1 MRYRPTFRL
10 TEFNLLLIPGA
21 LAIVGML
28 TIFLVGH
35 GAVDWTWRDIWVS
48 LVASGALIATS
59 VTFGLRGFRGDQV
72 LFPITATL
80 AIIGML
86 MIQRLTPSITRQYE
100 GIADY
105 SFLAQRHLAYLA
117 VGLVGLWLV
126 VMLSGPLRIADFLQR
141 YKYLLLL
148 LTLALQASTYVI
160 GHEVGGARLWISLGP
175 IQIQPSEISKITLV
189 VFLAAYLDDKRDLI
203 GSSWRI
209 GRLELPPIPY
219 LVPMGIMWA
228 ASLLTLIAL
237 NDLGPALLFFGI
249 FLAMLYIASGRM
261 IYVGAG
267 LIAFAAACWVA
278 WMTFSRI
285 DIRVKNWLDPFWDPY
300 NFGYQPVQSDYSLA
314 SGGLFG
320 TGFGLGHPTYISQ
333 VQTDYIFSA
342 IGEELGLLGTLAVIA
357 LYFLFVIRSY
367 IIAMRAEDGFIQLC
381 VAGLATSIGLQTIII
396 VGGVLRI
403 IPLTGI
409 TLPFIS
415 YGGSSLVTNLAVVG
429 LILYMSSL
437 PKRA

>member
-28 TIFLVGH
+28 TIFLVGR

-48 LVASGALIATS
+48 LAAAGALIGTS
-59 VTFGLRGFRGDQV
+59 ITFGIRGFRGDQV

-86 MIQRLTPSITRQYE
+86 MIQRLTPSLVEIDPNY
-100 GIADY
+100 G
-105 SFLAQRHLAYLA
+105 FLATRHLMYLA
-117 VGLVGLWLV
+117 IGLAGMWLV
-126 VMLSGPLRIADFLQR
+126 VMLSGPLRIAEHLQR

-148 LTLALQASTYVI
+148 LTLALQASTYFI
-160 GHEVGGARLWISLGP
+160 GDEVGGARLWISLGP
-175 IQIQPSEISKITLV
+175 IQIQPSEISKVTLV
-189 VFLAAYLDDKRDLI
+189 VFLAAYLNEKRDLMEA
-203 GSSWRI
+203 SWRL
-209 GRLELPPIPY
+209 GPLELPPIPY
-219 LVPMGIMWA
+219 LAPMAVMWG
-228 ASLLTLIAL
+228 ASLLTLVAL
-237 NDLGPALLFFGI
+237 NDLGPALLFFGV

-261 IYVGAG
+261 IYVIVG
-267 LIAFAAACWVA
+267 LLAFAAACWVA

-285 DIRVKNWLDPFWDPY
+285 DVRVKNWLDPFWDPY
-300 NFGYQPVQSDYSLA
+300 GVGYQPVQSDYSLA

-357 LYFLFVIRSY
+357 LYFVFVIRSY
-367 IIAMRAEDGFIQLC
+367 IIAMRAEDGFVQLC
-381 VAGLATSIGLQTIII
+381 VAGLATSLGIQTIII
-396 VGGVLRI
+396 IGGVLRI

-415 YGGSSLVTNLAVVG
+415 YGGSSLVTNLGVVG

-437 PKRA
+437 PRRA

>member
-28 TIFLVGH
+28 TIFLVGR

-48 LVASGALIATS
+48 LAAAGALIGIS

-86 MIQRLTPSITRQYE
+86 MIQRLTPSLVEINE
-100 GIADY
+100 NY
-105 SFLAQRHLAYLA
+105 SFLAQRHLMYLA

-126 VMLSGPLRIADFLQR
+126 VMLSGPFHVAEYLQR

-148 LTLALQASTYVI
+148 LTLALQASTFLI
-160 GHEVGGARLWISLGP
+160 GDEVGGARLWISLGP
-175 IQIQPSEISKITLV
+175 VQIQPSEISKVTLV
-189 VFLAAYLDDKRDLI
+189 VFLAAYLNDKRDLI

-228 ASLLTLIAL
+228 ASLLTLVAL
-237 NDLGPALLFFGI
+237 NDLGPALLFFGV
-249 FLAMLYIASGRM
+249 FLAMLYIASGRL
-261 IYVGAG
+261 IYVVAG

-300 NFGYQPVQSDYSLA
+300 GVGYQPVQSDYSLA

-357 LYFLFVIRSY
+357 LYFVLVIRSY
-367 IIAMRAEDGFIQLC
+367 IIAMRAEDGFVQLC
-381 VAGLATSIGLQTIII
+381 VAGLATSLGIQTIII
-396 VGGVLRI
+396 IGGVLRI

-415 YGGSSLVTNLAVVG
+415 YGGSSLITNLGVIG

-437 PKRA
+437 PRRA

>member
-1 MRYRPTFRL
+1 VRYRPTFRL

-28 TIFLVGH
+28 TIFLVGR

-48 LVASGALIATS
+48 LAAAGALIGTS
-59 VTFGLRGFRGDQV
+59 ITFGIRGFRGDQV

-86 MIQRLTPSITRQYE
+86 MIQRLTPSLVEIDPNY
-100 GIADY
+100 G
-105 SFLAQRHLAYLA
+105 FLATRHLMYLA
-117 VGLVGLWLV
+117 IGLAGMWLV
-126 VMLSGPLRIADFLQR
+126 VMLSGPLRIAEHLQR

-148 LTLALQASTYVI
+148 LTLALQASTYFI
-160 GHEVGGARLWISLGP
+160 GDEVGGARLWISLGP
-175 IQIQPSEISKITLV
+175 IQIQPSEISKVTLV
-189 VFLAAYLDDKRDLI
+189 VFLAAYLNEKRDLMEA
-203 GSSWRI
+203 SWRL
-209 GRLELPPIPY
+209 GPLELPPIPY
-219 LVPMGIMWA
+219 LAPMAVMWG
-228 ASLLTLIAL
+228 ASLLTLVAL
-237 NDLGPALLFFGI
+237 NDLGPALLFFGV

-261 IYVGAG
+261 IYVIVG
-267 LIAFAAACWVA
+267 LLAFAAACWVA

-285 DIRVKNWLDPFWDPY
+285 DVRVKNWLDPFWDPY
-300 NFGYQPVQSDYSLA
+300 GVGYQPVQSDYSLA

-357 LYFLFVIRSY
+357 LYFVFVIRSY
-367 IIAMRAEDGFIQLC
+367 IIAMRAEDGFVQLC
-381 VAGLATSIGLQTIII
+381 VAGLATSLGIQTIII
-396 VGGVLRI
+396 IGGVLRI

-415 YGGSSLVTNLAVVG
+415 YGGSSLVTNLGVVG

-437 PKRA
+437 PRRA